1 MLSRP
6 RLKSLYLA
14 VELLI
19 VLVLNTG
26 LLWDGV
32 AFLDFF
38 LLFLLLVD
46 HFLGNFDVS
55 KVLYQI
61 HLVLEV
67 IIGPND
73 EVAHPLATIVV
84 RNA

>member
-1 MLSRP
+1 MLTRP
-6 RLKSLYLA
+6 RLKSLNLA

-19 VLVLNTG
+19 VLVLNTR

-32 AFLDFF
+32 AFLDLF
-38 LLFLLLVD
+38 LLLLLLVD
-46 HFLGNFDVS
+46 HFLSNFDVS
-55 KVLYQI
+55 KVLNQI

-73 EVAHPLATIVV
+73 KVAHLLATVVV